1 VTSREPTRLGEV
13 LRAAREARFVDLPR
27 VERDTKIRVRYLVA
41 LENGDYRELPGA
53 VYTRGFLRNYGI
65 YLGLDPEYLIDLYR
79 LEVGTPTER
88 RAAPTAPQPVSQR
101 QGRPLVIS
109 SGAVA
114 AVILTVM
121 VGLFVIYLAGEF
133 ITFARTPELRIT
145 DPATDVTAFT
155 GSAYTIR
162 GVTEP
167 DSTVTVD
174 GLRENPTVTAA
185 SDGSFEITIGLVP
198 GANVITLVAS
208 DPLTGRDSAEVR
220 RSITVVGVD
229 PSTEPAGAVVISEPA
244 EGASVLPGAVEVS
257 GRAAAAGIALRVS
270 ATFVD
275 PAPATFSIVALSGI
289 GVPLPSD
296 PPIAPGSQELVAD
309 AVGAWSATLQLVPG
323 TWDLSVETA
332 DAAAPAQVRRV
343 VVSAGPGLTG
353 LLSVAGGRSY
363 LEIDEDGKPKATI
376 SGREAVAGSAIELAA
391 KGSLRI
397 RVGNAGVVALTI
409 NGVPLPPMGGDAAV
423 VEWLI
428 TAIP

>member
-1 VTSREPTRLGEV
+1 MTSREPTRLGEV
-13 LRAAREARFVDLPR
+13 LRAAREARFIDLPR
-27 VERDTKIRVRYLVA
+27 VERDTRIRVRYLVA

-88 RAAPTAPQPVSQR
+88 RVAPTAPQPVSER
-101 QGRPLVIS
+101 QGRPVVIS

-145 DPATDVTAFT
+145 DPATDLAAFT
-155 GSAYTIR
+155 GTEYTIR

-174 GLRENPTVTAA
+174 GLRENPTITAA
-185 SDGSFEITIGLVP
+185 ADGSFVITIGLVP

-229 PSTEPAGAVVISEPA
+229 PSTGPVGAVVISEPA
-244 EGASVLPGAVEVS
+244 DGASVRPGAVAVS
-257 GRAAAAGIALRVS
+257 GRAPAGAALRVS
-270 ATFVD
+270 VTFVD
-275 PAPATFSIVALSGI
+275 AAPATFSIVALSGI
-289 GVPLPSD
+289 SVPVPSD
-296 PPIAPGSQELVAD
+296 PPTAPASQELVAD
-309 AVGAWSATLQLVPG
+309 AAGEWSATLELVGG
-323 TWDLSVETA
+323 TWDVSVETPDDPDNA
-332 DAAAPAQVRRV
+332 EVRRV
-343 VVSAGPGLTG
+343 VVSAGPGLSG
-353 LLSVAGGRSY
+353 LLSVSGGRSY
-363 LEIDEDGKPKATI
+363 LEIDEDGTPKAAI
-376 SGREAVAGSAIELAA
+376 SGREAEAGAAVELTAD
-391 KGSLRI
+391 GSLRI
-397 RVGNAGVVALTI
+397 RVGNAGAVSLTI
-409 NGVPLPPMGGDAAV
+409 NGVPLPPMGGNGAV

-428 TAIP
+428 TAVP

>member
-13 LRAAREARFVDLPR
+13 LRAAREARFIDLPR

-79 LEVGTPTER
+79 LEAGTPTER
-88 RAAPTAPQPVSQR
+88 RVAPTAPQPVSQR

-114 AVILTVM
+114 AVILTAM

-145 DPATDVTAFT
+145 DPATDLAAFSGT
-155 GSAYTIR
+155 EYTIH

-185 SDGSFEITIGLVP
+185 ADGSFAITIGLVP

-229 PSTEPAGAVVISEPA
+229 PSNAPEGAVVISEPA
-244 EGASVLPGAVEVS
+244 DGQPVSPGGVEVS
-257 GRAAAAGIALRVS
+257 GRAAAGAALRLSV
-270 ATFVD
+270 AFVD
-275 PAPATFSIVALSGI
+275 VAPATFSIVALSGVV
-289 GVPLPSD
+289 VPLPDD
-296 PPIAPGSQELVAD
+296 PPAAPGAQELLAN
-309 AVGAWSATLQLVPG
+309 AAGRWSTTLQLAPG
-323 TWDLSVETA
+323 TWDVSVEPA
-332 DAAAPAQVRRV
+332 DGAAAASARRIV
-343 VVSAGPGLTG
+343 VAAGPGLSG

-363 LEIDEDGKPKATI
+363 LEIDEDGTPKAEI
-376 SGREAVAGSAIELAA
+376 SGREAEAGSSIELTAD
-391 KGSLRI
+391 GSLRI
-397 RVGNAGVVALTI
+397 RVGNAGAVSLTI
-409 NGVPLPPMGGDAAV
+409 NGVPLPRMGGAGAV

-428 TAIP
+428 TAVP

>member
-1 VTSREPTRLGEV
+1 MTSREPTRLGEV
-13 LRAAREARFVDLPR
+13 LRAAREARFIDLPR
-27 VERDTKIRVRYLVA
+27 VERDTRIRVRYLVA

-88 RAAPTAPQPVSQR
+88 RVAPTAPQPVSER

-145 DPATDVTAFT
+145 DPATDLAAFT
-155 GSAYTIR
+155 GTEYTIR

-185 SDGSFEITIGLVP
+185 ADGSFVITIGLVP

-229 PSTEPAGAVVISEPA
+229 PSTGPVGAVVISEPA
-244 EGASVLPGAVEVS
+244 DGASVRPGAVAVS
-257 GRAAAAGIALRVS
+257 GRAPAGAALRVS
-270 ATFVD
+270 VTFVD
-275 PAPATFSIVALSGI
+275 AALATFSIVALSGI
-289 GVPLPSD
+289 SVPVPSD
-296 PPIAPGSQELVAD
+296 PPTAPASLELVAD
-309 AVGAWSATLQLVPG
+309 AAGGWSATVELVAG
-323 TWDLSVETA
+323 TWDVSVETPDDPDNA
-332 DAAAPAQVRRV
+332 EVRRV
-343 VVSAGPGLTG
+343 VVSAGPGLSG
-353 LLSVAGGRSY
+353 LLSVTGGRSY
-363 LEIDEDGKPKATI
+363 LEIDEDGTPKAAI
-376 SGREAVAGSAIELAA
+376 SGREAEAGAAVELTAD
-391 KGSLRI
+391 GSLRI
-397 RVGNAGVVALTI
+397 RVGNAGAVSLTI
-409 NGVPLPPMGGDAAV
+409 NGVPLPPMGGNGAV

-428 TAIP
+428 TAVP

>member
-1 VTSREPTRLGEV
+1 MTSREPTRLGEV
-13 LRAAREARFVDLPR
+13 LRAAREARFIDLPR
-27 VERDTKIRVRYLVA
+27 VERDTRIRVRYLVA

-88 RAAPTAPQPVSQR
+88 RVAPTAPQPVSER

-145 DPATDVTAFT
+145 DPATDLAAFT
-155 GSAYTIR
+155 GTEYTIR

-185 SDGSFEITIGLVP
+185 ADGSFVITIGLVP

-229 PSTEPAGAVVISEPA
+229 PSTGPVGAVVISEPA
-244 EGASVLPGAVEVS
+244 DGASVRPGAVAVS
-257 GRAAAAGIALRVS
+257 GRAPAGAALRVS
-270 ATFVD
+270 VTLVD
-275 PAPATFSIVALSGI
+275 AAPATFSIVALGGI
-289 GVPLPSD
+289 SVPVPSD
-296 PPIAPGSQELVAD
+296 PPTAPASLDLVTD
-309 AVGAWSATLQLVPG
+309 AAGGWSATLELVAA
-323 TWDLSVETA
+323 TWDVLVETPDDPDNA
-332 DAAAPAQVRRV
+332 ELRRV
-343 VVSAGPGLTG
+343 AVSAGPGLSA
-353 LLSVAGGRSY
+353 LLSVTGGRSY
-363 LEIDEDGKPKATI
+363 LEIDEDGTPKAAI
-376 SGREAVAGSAIELAA
+376 SGREAEAGAAVELTAD
-391 KGSLRI
+391 GSLRI
-397 RVGNAGVVALTI
+397 RVGNAGAVSLTI
-409 NGVPLPPMGGDAAV
+409 NGVPLPPMGGNGAV

-428 TAIP
+428 TAVP

>member
-1 VTSREPTRLGEV
+1 MTSREPTRLGEV
-13 LRAAREARFVDLPR
+13 LRAAREARFIDLPR
-27 VERDTKIRVRYLVA
+27 VERDTRIRVRYLVA

-88 RAAPTAPQPVSQR
+88 RVAPTAPQPVSER

-145 DPATDVTAFT
+145 DPATDLAAFT
-155 GSAYTIR
+155 GTEYTIR

-185 SDGSFEITIGLVP
+185 ADGSFVITIGLVP

-229 PSTEPAGAVVISEPA
+229 PSTGPVGAVVISEPA
-244 EGASVLPGAVEVS
+244 DGASVRPGAVAVS
-257 GRAAAAGIALRVS
+257 GRAPAGAALRVS
-270 ATFVD
+270 VTLVD
-275 PAPATFSIVALSGI
+275 AAPATFSIVALGGI
-289 GVPLPSD
+289 SVPVPSD
-296 PPIAPGSQELVAD
+296 PPTAPASLDLVTD
-309 AVGAWSATLQLVPG
+309 AAGGWSATLELVAA
-323 TWDLSVETA
+323 TWDVLVETPDDPDNA
-332 DAAAPAQVRRV
+332 EVRRV
-343 VVSAGPGLTG
+343 VVSAGPGLSG
-353 LLSVAGGRSY
+353 LLSVSGGRSY
-363 LEIDEDGKPKATI
+363 LEIDEDGTPKAAI
-376 SGREAVAGSAIELAA
+376 SGREAEAGAAVELTAD
-391 KGSLRI
+391 GSLRI
-397 RVGNAGVVALTI
+397 RVGNAGAVSLTI
-409 NGVPLPPMGGDAAV
+409 NGVPLPPMGGNGAV

-428 TAIP
+428 TAVP

>member
-1 VTSREPTRLGEV
+1 MTSREPTRLGEV
-13 LRAAREARFVDLPR
+13 LRTAREARFVDLQR

-41 LENGDYRELPGA
+41 LETGDYRELPGA

-88 RAAPTAPQPVSQR
+88 RVAPTAPQPVSER

-121 VGLFVIYLAGEF
+121 VGLFVVYLAGEF

-145 DPATDVTAFT
+145 DPATDLVAFT
-155 GSAYTIR
+155 GTEYTIR

-167 DSTVTVD
+167 DSTITVD

-185 SDGSFEITIGLVP
+185 ADGSFVITIGLVP

-220 RSITVVGVD
+220 RSIMVVGVD
-229 PSTEPAGAVVISEPA
+229 PSTRPVGAVEISEPVA
-244 EGASVLPGAVEVS
+244 GRSVGPGAVAVS
-257 GRAAAAGIALRVS
+257 GQAAAGAALRLS
-270 ATFVD
+270 ATFAEA
-275 PAPATFSIVALSGI
+275 APATFAIVALSGI
-289 GVPLPSD
+289 SVALPSD
-296 PPIAPGSQELVAD
+296 PPPSPPPQDLVAD
-309 AVGAWSATLQLVPG
+309 ASGRWSATLQLAPG
-323 TWDLSVETA
+323 AWDVSVETA
-332 DAAAPAQVRRV
+332 DDPGNAGVRRV
-343 VVSAGPGLTG
+343 VVAANPGLSG
-353 LLSVAGGRSY
+353 LLTITAGRSY
-363 LEIDEDGKPKATI
+363 LEIDEDGTPKPAI
-376 SGREAVAGSAIELAA
+376 SGREAASGAAIDLAA
-391 KGSLRI
+391 SGSLRI
-397 RVGNAGVVALTI
+397 RVGNAGVVSLTI
-409 NGVPLPPMGGDAAV
+409 NGVPLPRMGGPGAV

>member
-1 VTSREPTRLGEV
+1 MTSREPTRLGEV
-13 LRAAREARFVDLPR
+13 LRAAREARFIDLPR
-27 VERDTKIRVRYLVA
+27 VERDTRIRVRYLVA

-88 RAAPTAPQPVSQR
+88 RVAPTAPQPVSER

-145 DPATDVTAFT
+145 DPATDLAAFT
-155 GSAYTIR
+155 GTEYTIR

-185 SDGSFEITIGLVP
+185 ADGSFVITIGLVP

-229 PSTEPAGAVVISEPA
+229 PSTGPVGAVVISEPA
-244 EGASVLPGAVEVS
+244 DGAPVRPGAVAVS
-257 GRAAAAGIALRVS
+257 GRAPAGAALRVS
-270 ATFVD
+270 VTFVD
-275 PAPATFSIVALSGI
+275 AALATFSIVALSGI
-289 GVPLPSD
+289 SVPVPSD
-296 PPIAPGSQELVAD
+296 PPTAPASLELVAD
-309 AVGAWSATLQLVPG
+309 AAGGWSATVELVAG
-323 TWDLSVETA
+323 TWDVSVETPDDPDNA
-332 DAAAPAQVRRV
+332 EVRRV
-343 VVSAGPGLTG
+343 VVSAGPGLSG
-353 LLSVAGGRSY
+353 LLSVTGGRSY
-363 LEIDEDGKPKATI
+363 LEIDEDGTPKAAI
-376 SGREAVAGSAIELAA
+376 SGREAEAGAAVELTAD
-391 KGSLRI
+391 GSLRI
-397 RVGNAGVVALTI
+397 RVGNAGAVSLTI
-409 NGVPLPPMGGDAAV
+409 NGVPLPPMGGNGAV

-428 TAIP
+428 TAVP